1 MTNQQA
7 TRRYYTVLIP
17 GMIAFL
23 GASFGLKAA
32 ESSGQFPEAAL
43 YAGALLP
50 IVLMLGMFWA
60 HWRYMNEID
69 EFLRSIHVKAT
80 FVAIAAVMT
89 VATGWGF
96 LELFAEV
103 PALPV
108 YYLNPLFWVAFALAE
123 VALSAREARA

>member
-17 GMIAFL
+17 GMVAFL
-23 GASFGLKAA
+23 GLSFGLKVA
-32 ESSGQFPEAAL
+32 ENSDLFPAAAL

-50 IVLMLGMFWA
+50 IALMLGMFWA

-69 EFLRSIHVKAT
+69 EFLRSIQVKAT
-80 FVAIAAVMT
+80 FAAIAVVLT

-103 PALPV
+103 PALPI
-108 YYLNPLFWVAFALAE
+108 YYLNPLFWVAFA
-123 VALSAREARA
+123 VAHVILSAREARV

>member
-17 GMIAFL
+17 GMVAFL
-23 GASFGLKAA
+23 GLSFGLKVA
-32 ESSGQFPEAAL
+32 ENSDLFPAAAL

-50 IVLMLGMFWA
+50 IALMLGMFWA

-69 EFLRSIHVKAT
+69 EFLRSIQVKAT
-80 FVAIAAVMT
+80 FAAIAVVLT

-103 PALPV
+103 PALPI
-108 YYLNPLFWVAFALAE
+108 YYLNPLFWVAFA
-123 VALSAREARA
+123 